1 MSILWPPDPLWPRIA
16 AVWRHAYGPPGGEQA
31 NAAAVLKRYQ
41 LDFDLSDSQA
51 AFIAEYD
58 ALNLGSR
65 IVKDERADAERAG
78 NAFDV
83 VLTVLGSLPLVMPF
97 EHFVVDTAWVLH
109 SYVFTQFLHTP
120 RLLVWSRRSG
130 VGKTARLSAINELAN
145 HSMYMIAPSGP
156 ALYRWLGKHPTD
168 TRVLDNAEHSRL
180 WNEKDVLHQVYEA
193 GHRKGGL
200 IHRVFRDDVIA
211 FPTNSPLAVGTIVDR
226 SRRDNFPQQI
236 LTRSIVCEMKQ
247 HVEGEDEIFPG
258 DPRFAPVR
266 VVNARWAQGF
276 QAPPS
281 RMVLLP
287 KEIVMRHANNW
298 RPLAAIADALGYGA
312 TLRAAAVAIEA
323 ANFDPEF
330 RLYEDLYQV
339 FEPRR
344 QESGLWISEIMQ
356 ALAEIEDGPWGSLT
370 RDKLYDLLDRRGIE
384 KRNVWKVID
393 GKRRSNGGI
402 YYKQLEPVWREL
414 GIGAQQAQSSKIIR
428 LPRHKRGTE

>member
-1 MSILWPPDPLWPRIA
+1 MWPPDPLWPRIA
-16 AVWRHAYGPPGGEQA
+16 AVWRLAHGPPGANVGERA
-31 NAAAVLKRYQ
+31 NAFTALKQYQ
-41 LDFDLSDSQA
+41 SDFDLTDTQA
-51 AFIAEYD
+51 AYIAEYD
-58 ALNLGSR
+58 ALDPGSK
-65 IVKDERADAERAG
+65 IVKRERAD
-78 NAFDV
+78 NAFEV
-83 VLTVLGSLPLVMPF
+83 VLGVLGDIKFVMPF
-97 EHFVVDTAWVLH
+97 EHLVVDTAWILH
-109 SYVFTQFLHTP
+109 TYVFTQFLHTP
-120 RLLVWSRRSG
+120 RLLIWSRGSG
-130 VGKTARLSAINELAN
+130 FGKTARLSAINELAN
-145 HSMYMIAPSGP
+145 HSVYMIAPNGP

-168 TRVLDNAEHSRL
+168 TLVLDNAEHSKL

>member
-1 MSILWPPDPLWPRIA
+1 MGRLG
-16 AVWRHAYGPPGGEQA
+16 HGPPGGEQT
-31 NAAAVLKRYQ
+31 NAAAILKQYQ

-51 AFIAEYD
+51 AYIAEYD
-58 ALNLGSR
+58 ALNPGSR

-83 VLTVLGSLPLVMPF
+83 VLAVLSSLPLVMPF
-97 EHFVVDTAWVLH
+97 EHFVVDTAWILH
-109 SYVFTQFLHTP
+109 TYVFTQFLHTP

-145 HSMYMIAPSGP
+145 HSVYMIAPSGP
-156 ALYRWLGKHPTD
+156 ALYRWLRKHPTD
-168 TRVLDNAEHSRL
+168 TLVLDNAEHSRL
-180 WNEKDVLHQVYEA
+180 WNKKDVLHQVYEA

-200 IHRVFRDDVIA
+200 IPRPFGDDVIL
-211 FPTNSPLAVGTIVDR
+211 FPTNSPLAVGLVVDR
-226 SRRDNFPQQI
+226 NRRDNFPLQI
-236 LTRSIVCEMKQ
+236 LTRSIACEMKKS
-247 HVEGEDEIFPG
+247 VEGEDEIFPG

-266 VVNARWAQGF
+266 AVNAGWAQSF
-276 QAPPS
+276 KAPANP
-281 RMVLLP
+281 RTVLLP
-287 KEIVMRHANNW
+287 KGLVTRYANNW

-323 ANFDPEF
+323 ANFDPEL
-330 RLYEDLYQV
+330 RLYDDLYQI
-339 FEPRR
+339 FERR
-344 QESGLWISEIMQ
+344 QQDSGLWISEIMQ